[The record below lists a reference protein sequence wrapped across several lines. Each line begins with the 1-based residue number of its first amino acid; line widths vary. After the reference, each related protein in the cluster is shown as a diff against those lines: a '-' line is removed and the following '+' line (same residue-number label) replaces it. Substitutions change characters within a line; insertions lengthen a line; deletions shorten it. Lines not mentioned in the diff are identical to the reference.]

1 MKDDVEFW
9 VRWAIFVIAV
19 IVVVLDTSVWRP

>member
-9 VRWAIFVIAV
+9 VRWTIFVIAV
-19 IVVVLDTSVWRP
+19 IIVVLDTSVWRP

>member
-9 VRWAIFVIAV
+9 VRWTIFVIAV

>member
-9 VRWAIFVIAV
+9 VRWTIFIVAV
-19 IVVVLDTSVWRP
+19 IVVVLDTSVWRS

>member
-9 VRWAIFVIAV
+9 VRWVVFAIAV